1 VTLILPRSAALAAV
15 VALAGCWV
23 PIERGRQMEAR
34 IQRLEVQN
42 VEQERTLAEQK
53 EIVRERVAKVD
64 QKIQEVQAKI
74 DELNQAAR
82 RSGADL
88 GVQLTRLQDEFSR
101 VKGDLEVAQHK
112 LAQIEKGLGALDS
125 KTEGRFAA
133 LKGAGALDQ
142 YEAKQKLA
150 TLPKGDD
157 KAGLLALAQKEEKE
171 GDKGVAR
178 ELYEE
183 YARKWPGDPRAAEA
197 RFHAAEISFAQ
208 KRWREALLAYGKVA
222 EDFPR
227 SDLAPE
233 ALLGAAESMLHLDMK
248 DDARAVLAQLV
259 EKYPKH
265 KAATRAKERLAELAP
280 LPPPPPPPAEKK
292 KPAPK
297 KK

>member
-1 VTLILPRSAALAAV
+1 
-15 VALAGCWV
+15 
-23 PIERGRQMEAR
+23 MEAR
-34 IQRLEVQN
+34 IQKLEVQG
-42 VEQERTLAEQK
+42 VEQQRTMDEQK
-53 EIVRERVAKVD
+53 EVVRERVAKVD

-88 GVQLTRLQDEFSR
+88 GVQLGRLQEDFTR

-112 LAQIEKGLGALDS
+112 LAEVEKGVASLDQ

-133 LKGAGALDQ
+133 LKGAGALDEF
-142 YEAKQKLA
+142 EARQRMSA
-150 TLPKGDD
+150 LPKGEER
-157 KAGLLALAQKEEKE
+157 GSLLAMAQKAEKD
-171 GDKGVAR
+171 GDAGVAR
-178 ELYEE
+178 EMYEE
-183 YARKWPGDPRAAEA
+183 YARKWPTDPRAAEA
-197 RFHAAEISFAQ
+197 RFRSGQLAFGQ

-233 ALLGAAESMLHLDMK
+233 AMLGAADSMLKLEMK
-248 DDARAVLAQLV
+248 DDAKAVLEQLV
-259 EKYPKH
+259 SKYPKS
-265 KAATRAKERLAELAP
+265 KAAAAAKERIAELSPAP
-280 LPPPPPPPAEKK
+280 APK